1 MNVQCTL
8 DGETVNVVGISV
20 DGTSVYITY
29 VYNSQLLTKRK
40 AMSINDTTFVI
51 GTGASIV

>member
-8 DGETVNVVGISV
+8 DGETVNVVGV
-20 DGTSVYITY
+20 TMNGTSVYITY
-29 VYNSQLLTKRK
+29 VYSSQLLTKRK
-40 AMSINDTTFVI
+40 AMSINDVTFVI